1 MTILVAGGGIA
12 GLTFALTCH
21 QVGLPVTVFEQV
33 DAVRPLGVGINLQ
46 PNAVRELVEMG
57 LGDRLEAIGIRTRE
71 VAYFSKRGRK
81 IWAEPRGL
89 EAGYGWPQYSVHRG
103 KLQMLL
109 IEAVRERLGADAIV
123 TGRKAVGFETEADG
137 ATLHLSDR
145 SGARSSY
152 SGSLVVGADG
162 IHSAIR
168 AQMNPAEGP
177 PVWGGA
183 VLWRATS
190 LGRPFLTGATMA
202 MAGHEWQK
210 FVTYPI
216 SAADPETGLALVNWI
231 AELKR
236 KPDAAWNRE
245 DWNRPGRLEDFLP
258 SFEDWRF
265 DWLDIPALIRS
276 AAEVFEYPMVDRNPL
291 ENWRAGRVS
300 LIGDAAHA
308 MYPIGSNGAS
318 QAILDARVLGKC
330 LVANGP
336 TEAALVAYE
345 DERRPATTRIV
356 IANRGN
362 GPDQIMQ
369 YVEEVCG
376 GEFER
381 ITDVMSMQELED
393 HARRYKELVGID
405 RERLNQ
411 RPPFIQPTDRAADT
425 GAKTR

>member
-123 TGRKAVGFETEADG
+123 TGRRAVGFETKADG
-137 ATLHLSDR
+137 ATLHLADR
-145 SGARSSY
+145 SGARSSH
-152 SGSLVVGADG
+152 SGSLIVGADG

-168 AQMNPAEGP
+168 AQMNPGEGP

-190 LGRPFLTGATMA
+190 FARPFLTGATMA

-216 SAADPETGLALVNWI
+216 SAADPGTGLALINWI

-258 SFEDWRF
+258 AFEDWRF

-276 AAEVFEYPMVDRNPL
+276 ASEVFEYPMVDRDPL
-291 ENWRAGRVS
+291 ERWREGRVS

-345 DERRPATTRIV
+345 EERRPATTRIV
-356 IANRGN
+356 LANRGN

-369 YVEEVCG
+369 HVEEVCG

-381 ITDVMSMQELED
+381 ITDVMSMEELED

-411 RPPFIQPTDRAADT
+411 RPPFILPGDRAPRTEASD
-425 GAKTR
+425 R